1 MLAFVGLAW
10 APLVAIEIVVLAAT
24 GRFDRIFESPSVH
37 ARLLVA
43 IPAFLVA
50 EVLFDERTSVCIRRF
65 QDGRLIGPEQ
75 GDRLRTIVR
84 RAAGRR
90 DSVWGEAA
98 LLLAAIALGQVAV
111 WRGHTGIVGHFA
123 SGISP
128 GLVWYGFVSLPIFL
142 FLLFR
147 WIWRWG
153 SWGLMLSQV
162 ARLRLRLIPTHPD
175 RTGGL
180 GFLKGTIVPFGL
192 FLLGANAVISATF
205 ATSMAVE
212 GTSLRSFGPEM
223 LVLLF
228 VGELL
233 ALGPLVFFY
242 RRLVADRFSG
252 VVRYGALAFDY
263 GRLFD
268 QRWVESGD
276 TDGLLGTSD
285 IQSMADIQN
294 AYRGLEEMRL
304 VPFGRH
310 EVLLVAILLLL
321 PMVPLVA
328 IEFPIDELLARLVS
342 SIV

>member
-10 APLVAIEIVVLAAT
+10 APLVAIELVVLVAT

-37 ARLLVA
+37 ARLVVA
-43 IPAFLVA
+43 IPMFLVA
-50 EVLFDERTSVCIRRF
+50 EVLFDARTSMCIRRL
-65 QDGRLIGPEQ
+65 QDGRMVGPEE

-90 DSVWGEAA
+90 DSAWVEAV
-98 LLLAAIALGQVAV
+98 LLMAAIASGQVAV
-111 WRGHTGIVGHFA
+111 WRGHTGIIGHYA

-128 GLVWYGFVSLPIFL
+128 GLVWYGFVSLPVFL
-142 FLLFR
+142 FLLYR

-180 GFLKGTIVPFGL
+180 GFLTGPIVPFGL
-192 FLLGANAVISATF
+192 VLFGANAVIAATF
-205 ATSMAVE
+205 AARMVVDGA
-212 GTSLRSFGPEM
+212 SLRSFGPEV

-228 VGELL
+228 GGELL
-233 ALGPLVFFY
+233 ALGPLVFLY
-242 RRLVADRFSG
+242 RRLVSDRFSG
-252 VVRYGALAFDY
+252 VVRYGGLAFDY

-268 QRWVESGD
+268 RRWVESGD

-310 EVLLVAILLLL
+310 EVLVVAILILL